1 MIPSFSLFNITLSL
15 TTDMSLMLI
24 ASLYYQVGEAVT
36 QIQFVHKVNNVT
48 GPADDSA
55 AVSVR

>member
-36 QIQFVHKVNNVT
+36 QIQFVRKVNNVA

-55 AVSVR
+55 AV